1 MMVKQ
6 RAAVIESS
14 QEDREKVLV
23 TTNMYV
29 HIVDAEQVSVIINF
43 DISLYKNGNLDNK
56 TYLHW
61 MGHTGLFSKKSLA
74 VNMVDSRHSMNIL
87 NKIQEHCNKKIKR
100 LDIDDVEEIEK
111 IAYLR
116 RSTTTGTCSR
126 LSPCTGH

>member
-1 MMVKQ
+1 
-6 RAAVIESS
+6 
-14 QEDREKVLV
+14 
-23 TTNMYV
+23 MYAR
-29 HIVDAEQVSVIINF
+29 IVDAEQVSVIINF

-56 TYLHW
+56 TYLQW

-74 VNMVDSRHSMNIL
+74 VNMVDNRHSMNIL

-116 RSTTTGTCSR
+116 RSTTTGPCSR